1 MYYSISFQ
9 YSYVPKPLMLQ
20 GLFNISLNIN
30 SITNQYL
37 SNIFI
42 FFLHIF
48 SPLFSSL
55 YYVKSLFQLR
65 KNHEKTAEKGPE
77 NGHF

>member
-1 MYYSISFQ
+1 
-9 YSYVPKPLMLQ
+9 ML
-20 GLFNISLNIN
+20 LAFSNIRFNTI

-42 FFLHIF
+42 FPLDLL

-55 YYVKSLFQLR
+55 YYVKTLF
-65 KNHEKTAEKGPE
+65 
-77 NGHF
+77 